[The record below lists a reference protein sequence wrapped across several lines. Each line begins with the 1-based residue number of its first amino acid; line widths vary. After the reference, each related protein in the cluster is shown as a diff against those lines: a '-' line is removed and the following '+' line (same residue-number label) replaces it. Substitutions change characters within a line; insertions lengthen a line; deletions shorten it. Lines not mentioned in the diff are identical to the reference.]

1 MKAKPTGP
9 RSTGEVV
16 GKQVVLVSHN
26 KLAEGMTG
34 TVEMIFGKVDGLS
47 HFCLTPDG
55 NVVELGQK
63 VRELALAH
71 ADEQTVVVADL
82 MGGSVCNQCMQELYD
97 LDNVKIVAG
106 MSLPLVLGIVSVDG
120 ELSDA
125 DLAQAVD
132 EARQVTTVVELPHPE
147 ESVATGEDDFF

>member
-1 MKAKPTGP
+1 M
-9 RSTGEVV
+9 

-26 KLAEGMTG
+26 KLAEGMAG

-47 HFCLTPDG
+47 YFCLTPDG
-55 NVVELGQK
+55 NVAELGKK
-63 VRELALAH
+63 VRELALSH
-71 ADEQTVVVADL
+71 ADEQTIVVADL

-106 MSLPLVLGIVSVDG
+106 MSLPLLLGIVSMDG
-120 ELSDA
+120 ALSDA
-125 DLAQAVD
+125 DLAQAVED
-132 EARQVTTVVELPHPE
+132 ARQVTKIVELPHPE